1 MATIVHKLRD
11 SPVPTFLAVLK
22 KMGPSGLGPLSFPLE
37 GWTLAVDLPCA
48 GRALDDLLGACDGEV
63 LRAGGRVYL
72 AKDARLPREVFNE
85 MYPRLEEWRAVRD
98 RLDPNGRLSTD
109 LGRRLGLSW

>member
-1 MATIVHKLRD
+1 MPA
-11 SPVPTFLAVLK
+11 FLAVLK
-22 KMGPSGLGPLSFPLE
+22 KMGPSGLGHLSFPLE

-48 GRALDDLLGACDGEV
+48 GRALDELLDDCDRDVLEV
-63 LRAGGRVYL
+63 GGRVYL
-72 AKDARLPREVFNE
+72 AKDARMAREVFTE

-98 RLDPNGRLSTD
+98 RLDPDGRLSTD